1 MWRIIMLCIV
11 TMSIATVDKVSYEGY
26 KLFSMVP
33 KTKRHMRILN
43 DFENM
48 SDAKHSFLWSF
59 WERPSVID
67 REVLL
72 MVPPHNLDQFYK
84 IIDDFNTGR
93 ILGWL
98 SNDAILDF
106 EVRIDDIQKVID
118 ETIPQNKSQDFDF
131 EQYHTL
137 EEIYDNLEELAKK
150 YPNKVQV
157 VVGGRTY
164 EGREIKGVKII
175 SGEGKRG
182 IFIEG
187 GIHAR
192 EWISPATAMY
202 ILHQLLTSNNSDV
215 RYLADTYNWLIFPVF
230 NPDGYVFSHVKDRL
244 WKKNRKPSS
253 DICFGSDLN
262 RNWDFRWNST
272 GSSNN
277 PCDDDYPG
285 SEPFS
290 EIEMKTIFNYMLEYN
305 TDHFN
310 TYISLHGFS
319 QQLLFPSS
327 PYLMDHLYHDL
338 YLHGKIITKALKQRY
353 HTQYEMGTTDEHR
366 LSGSSV
372 DYLLHVFHKPIVFL
386 YKLRDKGQYGFL
398 LPPQLIIPTGEETLD
413 SLITLILYDGT
424 HEETYKEMI
433 EH

>member
-1 MWRIIMLCIV
+1 MWPIIMLCIV

-33 KTKRHMRILN
+33 KTNRHMKLLN
-43 DFENM
+43 DLEDV
-48 SDAKHSFLWSF
+48 SDAENSF
-59 WERPSVID
+59 WEGPSVID

-72 MVPPHNLDQFYK
+72 MVPPHNLDGFYE

-93 ILGWL
+93 ILDWD
-98 SNDAILDF
+98 SNDTRLYY
-106 EVRIDDIQKVID
+106 EVRMDNIQEVID
-118 ETIPQNKSQDFDF
+118 ETIPQNKSQGFDF

-137 EEIYDNLEELAKK
+137 EEIYDNLEELAEK
-150 YPNKVQV
+150 YPNQVQIIV
-157 VVGGRTY
+157 AGRTY

-192 EWISPATAMY
+192 EWISPATVMY
-202 ILHQLLTSNNSDV
+202 ILHQLLTSNNSYVRDV
-215 RYLADTYNWLIFPVF
+215 ADNNNWFIFPVF

-253 DICFGSDLN
+253 DICIGSDLN

-290 EIEMKTIFNYMLEYN
+290 EIEMKSIFDYMESEIDYF
-305 TDHFN
+305 DS
-310 TYISLHGFS
+310 YISFHSFY
-319 QQLLFPSS
+319 QQLLFPITT
-327 PYLMDHLYHDL
+327 DL
-338 YLHGKIITKALKQRY
+338 SDAYYQNYLHGKVITNALQRKY
-353 HTQYEMGTTDEHR
+353 YTQYEMGTTDEHR

-372 DYLLHVFHKPIVFL
+372 DYLFHVFRKPIVFL
-386 YKLRDKGQYGFL
+386 FKLRDKGQYGFL
-398 LPPQLIIPTGEETLD
+398 LPPEQIIPTGDEILD
-413 SLITLILYDGT
+413 SLIAVMLYKGT
-424 HEETYKEMI
+424 YE
-433 EH
+433 